1 MVDNEA
7 QVPAP
12 AGAGDESTPETAAA
26 GVPPQRPRPA
36 ATRRNT
42 AMWTVCAAIIVVV
55 AVTVAEGARI
65 GALGLAGVLVGAG
78 VARLVV
84 PGPGLVGIA
93 IRSRSLDAAMY
104 FSLAAAI
111 AVLAQTAPNI

>member
-1 MVDNEA
+1 
-7 QVPAP
+7 
-12 AGAGDESTPETAAA
+12 
-26 GVPPQRPRPA
+26 
-36 ATRRNT
+36 
-42 AMWTVCAAIIVVV
+42 MWTICAAVVVV
-55 AVTVAEGARI
+55 AVVTLLEGARL

-93 IRSRSLDAAMY
+93 IRSRGLDAAMY

>member
-1 MVDNEA
+1 MVDDEA
-7 QVPAP
+7 QVAAP
-12 AGAGDESTPETAAA
+12 AGAGDESTPEAATGDIPA
-26 GVPPQRPRPA
+26 HRPRPV

-42 AMWTVCAAIIVVV
+42 AMWTVCAAILLVV

-93 IRSRSLDAAMY
+93 IRSRGLDATMY
-104 FSLAAAI
+104 FCLAAAI